1 MDSQIWLVGLGGFLG
16 AITRYWVNLTFT
28 KNRLFPL
35 GTFIVNITGS
45 FLMGIL
51 IGNEWIPVSVTL
63 LAGTGFLGAYT
74 TFSTFTFELFLLKKN
89 QQQFLFIL
97 YMISSYFLGFLL
109 AGLGYRISS

>member
-1 MDSQIWLVGLGGFLG
+1 MESQIWLVGLGGFLG

-51 IGNEWIPVSVTL
+51 IGNEWIPGSVTL

-97 YMISSYFLGFLL
+97 YLISSYFLGFLL
-109 AGLGYRISS
+109 AGLGYWISS